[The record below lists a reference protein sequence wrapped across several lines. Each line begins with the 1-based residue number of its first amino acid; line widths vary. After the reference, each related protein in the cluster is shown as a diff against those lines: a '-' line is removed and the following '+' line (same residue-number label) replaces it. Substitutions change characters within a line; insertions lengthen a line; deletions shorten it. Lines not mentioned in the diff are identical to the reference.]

1 MAKTWLAKS
10 AAQGYERASVF
21 HDGFDAT
28 IAATISAH
36 GDDYTKW
43 KFV

>member
-1 MAKTWLAKS
+1 MAKAWLAKS
-10 AAQGYERASVF
+10 AARGDERACGF
-21 HDGFDAT
+21 HDVSDAT
-28 IAATISAH
+28 IAAMISTH